1 VNARKNAAAGLPD
14 GKSKIPNWVNFVE
27 PWNGKCCCM
36 LWPFRKFYS
45 KFGTF
50 YGPLVYFV
58 VIWYIFPVLVCCT
71 KKNLAT
77 LCGSREA
84 PLNSQLISF
93 SVTHFKSLVAGHQTS
108 RFHT

>member
-14 GKSKIPNWVNFVE
+14 GKSKIPIWVNFVE

-58 VIWYIFPVLVCCT
+58 VIWYILPNYVVV
-71 KKNLAT
+71 
-77 LCGSREA
+77 
-84 PLNSQLISF
+84 I
-93 SVTHFKSLVAGHQTS
+93 TS
-108 RFHT
+108 RIPFHVVFNT